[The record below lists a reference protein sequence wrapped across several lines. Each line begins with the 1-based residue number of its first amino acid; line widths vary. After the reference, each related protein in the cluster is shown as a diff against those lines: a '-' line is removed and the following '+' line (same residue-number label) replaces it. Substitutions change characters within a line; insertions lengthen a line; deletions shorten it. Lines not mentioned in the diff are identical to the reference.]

1 MAHIFHESDSNSA
14 LECLKFSSGLF
25 MCQINEILWTFKLAD
40 KKCSTLHISRKIAKI
55 LKTAFYPKH
64 YNWPKY
70 VMNQTLLFF
79 KYLLVVPVNGLKF
92 SSGLFMCQINE
103 ILWTFKLAD
112 KKCSTYKHILRKIA
126 SVRAIETLHL
136 PIDKNQT
143 STISQGT
150 LT

>member
-1 MAHIFHESDSNSA
+1 MKLAQIFHESDSPNVK
-14 LECLKFSSGLF
+14 CLF
-25 MCQINEILWTFKLAD
+25 I
-40 KKCSTLHISRKIAKI
+40 
-55 LKTAFYPKH
+55 
-64 YNWPKY
+64 
-70 VMNQTLLFF
+70 
-79 KYLLVVPVNGLKF
+79 VPMNGLKF

-112 KKCSTYKHILRKIA
+112 KKCSTYIHILRKIA

-143 STISQGT
+143 SRISQGT